1 MSKETVLNSGA
12 PQGCVLSPILFFI
25 YTDHMMYQNAVTC
38 LSTFAGVMAL
48 VELLLDET
56 SWQHI
61 FHMFHSWTNNAKESF
76 LEMNVNETKE
86 LVLDARNTNNTF
98 VPVKKND
105 ESVEVVSSFKYFG
118 TLIDSK
124 LRFNDNADL
133 I

>member
-1 MSKETVLNSGA
+1 
-12 PQGCVLSPILFFI
+12 
-25 YTDHMMYQNAVTC
+25 
-38 LSTFAGVMAL
+38 
-48 VELLLDET
+48 
-56 SWQHI
+56 
-61 FHMFHSWTNNAKESF
+61 
-76 LEMNVNETKE
+76 MNVNETKE

-105 ESVEVVSSFKYFG
+105 EPVEVVSSFKHFG